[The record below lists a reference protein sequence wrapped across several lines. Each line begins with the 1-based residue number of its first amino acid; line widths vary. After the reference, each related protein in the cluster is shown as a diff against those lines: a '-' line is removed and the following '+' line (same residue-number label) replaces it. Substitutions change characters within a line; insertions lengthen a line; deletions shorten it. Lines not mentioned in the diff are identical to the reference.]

1 MYRRETR
8 ILSIASTLALGA
20 LIGAGAA
27 LLMAPQSGQETRDML
42 RSKSMEIKDNAAK
55 RVEDTRSRAGQAIEQ
70 LSQTTRERASSLKDQ
85 GEKMLRRSKLD
96 EITNC

>member
-1 MYRRETR
+1 MYRSETR
-8 ILSIASTLALGA
+8 ILSIAAALALGA
-20 LIGAGAA
+20 LVGAGAA

-55 RVEDTRSRAGQAIEQ
+55 RVDDTRSRAGQAIEQ
-70 LSQTTRERASSLKDQ
+70 LSQNTRERASSIRDR